1 MAVLLALLTA
11 CVYGTADYLGGHAT
25 KRLPAIV
32 VTFAGQLG
40 GLVILAAAAWSSGI
54 PVPAPSDW
62 GWSAL
67 AGLAGSTG
75 LLAFYT
81 AMSSGY
87 MTVVAPVTAVA
98 NAAIPVM
105 AGFAFGERPGA
116 LALVGMPLAIVAVA
130 LVSDV
135 LGPGHRRAPARV
147 VAMGAFG
154 GAMFGMI
161 LVFLHQTSDGSG
173 VWPVLIMRL
182 VSTPYMA
189 LLVAARRPSFA
200 GVGRHKGLVIGSGVL
215 DSLANWL
222 YVLAVREGLLS
233 VVSVIVTLYPATTM
247 ALAVGL
253 DREKVHRPQLLGIG
267 LAAGALV
274 LITLA

>member
-32 VTFAGQLG
+32 VTFVGQLG

-87 MTVVAPVTAVA
+87 MTVVAPVTAVT
-98 NAAIPVM
+98 NAAIPVIV
-105 AGFAFGERPGA
+105 GFAIGERPGA
-116 LALVGMPLAIVAVA
+116 LALVGMPLAILAVA

-135 LGPGHRRAPARV
+135 LGPDHRRAPARV
-147 VAMGAFG
+147 VAMGALG

-267 LAAGALV
+267 LAATALV